1 MSSLQVSS
9 NSLVIT
15 MNGLIIKHESFENL
29 KSTLT
34 TLSNNEHHGRMRAWF
49 HEPMGILPVTVE
61 QIFEKDLLSLL
72 L

>member
-1 MSSLQVSS
+1 
-9 NSLVIT
+9 

-34 TLSNNEHHGRMRAWF
+34 TLSNNEHHGLRAWF
-49 HEPMGILPVTVE
+49 HEPVGILPVTVE
-61 QIFEKDLLSLL
+61 QIFEKDLFSLL